1 MNWEVLLKLLPS
13 LLSLFGGAGPWS
25 LVAMGVAALGAAAG
39 VAYLIKKN
47 NDRIDN
53 VEREN
58 AGADAGNTSVDLRQ
72 QSEANGEWEKDEWEK
87 FQSEKPVKG
96 EGND

>member
-25 LVAMGVAALGAAAG
+25 LVAMGVAALGAVAG

-72 QSEANGEWEKDEWEK
+72 QSEANGEWEKEAWEK
-87 FQSEKPVKG
+87 FKSETEKRDEK
-96 EGND
+96 

>member
-1 MNWEVLLKLLPS
+1 MSWEVLLKLLPS

-25 LVAMGVAALGAAAG
+25 LVAMGVAALGAVAG

-58 AGADAGNTSVDLRQ
+58 AGADAGNNAVDGRQ
-72 QSEANGEWEKDEWEK
+72 QSEANAEWEREKWEE
-87 FQSEKPVKG
+87 FQNEKSEKAV
-96 EGND
+96 NHD